1 MPVVEA
7 EISSLVRLSGIK
19 RDALLESLPHLGL
32 DIESSDSR
40 GVRVEYS
47 PNRPDYATEYGIA
60 QGLRGLAGVEAGSPR
75 LPLQRRGAYSLR
87 AARAPRDR
95 PAITAIAARGG
106 LLGERGVQQLL
117 SMQEDLHAGIGRR
130 RRASS
135 IGLHNIDAMRF
146 PLEYAAVSRGETM
159 APLGSKRVIT
169 LSEVLET
176 TEQGAEYGGLLA
188 DGERVPALTDA
199 QGTVVSFPPIINS
212 SRTAI
217 TPATRGILVEVTGME
232 RRHVEDALSVVAAT
246 LAAAGFGLHEVGVS
260 GGGNATPRL
269 EPRRMQVHAD
279 LVCGTLGVELSP
291 KEIAECIRRSRI
303 DATAS
308 GKRISCSVPR
318 HRFDIIGEMDLVE
331 EALLGHGLGRM
342 SPELPAQEAAGS
354 ASPESSGIARVSA
367 CMVGLGHTEVV
378 NASLVG
384 EPALRGLADAEVAS
398 MPAVASPKSRAHTTL
413 RPSLVPGLLDVLS
426 RNVHESYPQ
435 RLFEVGTAFARGD
448 PVAERTVLAAA
459 SAHSAAS
466 FTEAKS
472 AAAAVLRLL
481 GHDIATRAAPHVAYA
496 AGHSADIV
504 AGGRVVGTVGD
515 VRADALAR
523 LRIRE
528 PVAAF
533 ELDLGPLWARPG
545 PQPRKKRVYRRRARP
560 GPRKRVAGAA
570 KG

>member
-7 EISSLVRLSGIK
+7 EISSLVRLSGVR

-47 PNRPDYATEYGIA
+47 PNRPDYSTEYGIA
-60 QGLRGLAGVEAGSPR
+60 QGLRGLAGSETGSPR

-87 AARAPRDR
+87 ADRAPRER

-106 LLGERGVQQLL
+106 LLGERGVQQLV
-117 SMQEDLHAGIGRR
+117 SMQEDLHAGIGRG

-146 PLEYAAVSRGETM
+146 PLEYAAVGRGETM
-159 APLGSKRVIT
+159 SPLGSKRVAT

-176 TEQGAEYGGLLA
+176 TEQGAAYGHLL
-188 DGERVPALTDA
+188 DGAERVPALTDA
-199 QGTVVSFPPIINS
+199 QGRIVSFPPVINS

-217 TPATRGILVEVTGME
+217 TAATRGIFAEVTGTD

-246 LAAAGFGLHEVGVS
+246 LTAAGFGLHEVSVA

-269 EPRRMQVHAD
+269 EPRRMQVRAD
-279 LVCGTLGVELSP
+279 LVCETLGVSLSP

-308 GKRISCSVPR
+308 GKKIACSVPR

-331 EALLGHGLGRM
+331 EALLGYGLGRM
-342 SPELPAQEAAGS
+342 APELPAQGIAGS

-378 NASLVG
+378 NACLVG
-384 EPALRGLADAEVAS
+384 EQALRGLADAEMSS

-435 RLFEVGTAFARGD
+435 RLFEVGRAFARGE

-459 SAHSAAS
+459 SAHAGAS

-481 GHDIATRAAPHVAYA
+481 GHAIVTRPAPHAAYA
-496 AGHSADIV
+496 EGHSADIV
-504 AGGRVVGTVGD
+504 AAGRVVGTVGD
-515 VRADALAR
+515 VRGDALGR

-533 ELDLGPLWARPG
+533 EVDLAPLWARPG
-545 PQPRKKRVYRRRARP
+545 PQPRKKRVYRKRARA
-560 GPRKRVAGAA
+560 GPRGKAAAGG

>member
-7 EISSLVRLSGIK
+7 EISSLVRLSGVR
-19 RDALLESLPHLGL
+19 RDALLETLPHLGL

-60 QGLRGLAGVEAGSPR
+60 QGLRGLVGAEAGSPR

-87 AARAPRDR
+87 ADRAPRER
-95 PAITAIAARGG
+95 PVITAIAARGG
-106 LLGERGVQQLL
+106 VLGERGVRQLV

-130 RRASS
+130 RRAAS

-146 PLEYAAVSRGETM
+146 PLEYAGVSPEETM
-159 APLGSKRVIT
+159 APLGSKRVAA
-169 LSEVLET
+169 LSEVLEA
-176 TEQGAEYGGLLA
+176 TEQGAEYGHLLEGA
-188 DGERVPALTDA
+188 ERVPALADA
-199 QGTVVSFPPIINS
+199 QGKIVSFPPIINS

-217 TPATRGILVEVTGME
+217 TPATRGILAEVTGTS

-269 EPRRMQVHAD
+269 EPRRMQVRAE
-279 LVCGTLGVELSP
+279 LVCETLGVSLSP
-291 KEIAECIRRSRI
+291 KEIADCIRKSRI

-308 GKRISCSVPR
+308 GKKIACSVPR

-331 EALLGHGLGRM
+331 EALLGMGLGAM
-342 SPELPAQEAAGS
+342 GPELPAQGMAGS
-354 ASPESSGIARVSA
+354 ASTESSGVSRVSA

-378 NASLVG
+378 NTSLVG
-384 EPALRGLADAEVAS
+384 EQVLHGLADGEAAS

-426 RNVHESYPQ
+426 RNVHEPYPQ
-435 RLFEVGTAFARGD
+435 RLFEVGTAFARAE

-481 GHDIATRAAPHVAYA
+481 GHEIATRAAPHAAYA
-496 AGHSADIV
+496 EGHSADIV
-504 AGGRVVGTVGD
+504 AGGRAVGTIGD
-515 VRADALAR
+515 VGAGALAR

-533 ELDLGPLWARPG
+533 EIDLGPLWARPG
-545 PQPRKKRVYRRRARP
+545 PQPRKKRVYRKRARA
-560 GPRKRVAGAA
+560 GPRGAPST